1 MGDLHPHLIHDS
13 LGQSSPHTKQHLNWF
28 CGNKW
33 PIESRH
39 FQWPWLTFE
48 VIHLLEGFSNAIFHT
63 VVQQLTRF
71 QLTYRV
77 SRCLSA
83 KLLYS
88 VCRTW
93 SVISLCLFRTTK
105 QVLSLEQRLLQIAQ
119 EELNETLRTIEADRQ
134 KISALQQEQAF
145 TVRQIKDAMSKSK
158 SISLLLKWPRSREKR
173 EFTLLVKFVCFLFT
187 KTT

>member
-1 MGDLHPHLIHDS
+1 M
-13 LGQSSPHTKQHLNWF
+13 
-28 CGNKW
+28 
-33 PIESRH
+33 
-39 FQWPWLTFE
+39 
-48 VIHLLEGFSNAIFHT
+48 
-63 VVQQLTRF
+63 
-71 QLTYRV
+71 
-77 SRCLSA
+77 
-83 KLLYS
+83 
-88 VCRTW
+88 
-93 SVISLCLFRTTK
+93 
-105 QVLSLEQRLLQIAQ
+105 SLEQRLLQIAQ